1 MGFFNKKSD
10 PKPEVPDLDLRTV
23 AGVSNVDRE
32 TRISGSLAHVGVEN
46 FPDNPHNTWT
56 LLETRHL
63 DDHSYALVEPDP
75 NDVGYDRFVFV
86 FRFQDGDAAFATT
99 AIYCLEDE
107 TFGLLAT
114 TPECV
119 DPLPRALIW

>member
-1 MGFFNKKSD
+1 MGFFKKKSD
-10 PKPEVPDLDLRTV
+10 PKPPVADLDLRTV
-23 AGVSNVDRE
+23 AGVPNPDRE
-32 TRISGSLAHVGVEN
+32 GRISGSLAEVGVEN

-63 DDHSYALVEPDP
+63 DDRSFALVEPEP

-86 FRFQDGDAAFATT
+86 FRFQEGDAAFVTT

-119 DPLPRALIW
+119 GPQPRFLAW